1 MNFYYFLSN
10 RLNQT
15 RKNSFSHLVSI
26 IAIVSVA
33 LGLAVMLVS
42 FAVLQGFRKEI
53 EEKIF
58 SFGAHLQVTKYDV
71 KNSFEENPI
80 SINRNIYKNALQN
93 PSILH
98 IQKYSLKAA
107 LLKSGEG
114 VSGIVLKGIGSD
126 FDTARFA
133 KNMISG
139 RLPQLNDTSYSK
151 SIAISKIIAD
161 KMRLSLGDTVLIY
174 FVQNPPRYRKL
185 VVCGLYE
192 TSMEEFDE
200 LMAICDIRLNQ
211 KINNWADSLVGGYEI
226 YVRDFAQLDTAAS
239 SVIDDLDYDMQLEK
253 VTEKYIQIFDWLQL
267 LDKNVIIFLSLILL
281 VASFNIISTIFIMI
295 MERTPMI
302 GILKAL
308 GATNRQIQ
316 KLFLWQGV
324 QIIVKGLFWGNIIGL
339 GTCALQYYFKIIP
352 LEPSTYYMSSAPIF
366 WDWTIFIYLNLITF
380 FIIGVVL
387 LIPVLVISNIKPV
400 KSIKWN

>member
-15 RKNSFSHLVSI
+15 RKNSFSHLVSV
-26 IAIVSVA
+26 IAVISVA

-42 FAVLQGFRKEI
+42 FSVLQGFRKEI

-80 SINRNIYKNALQN
+80 STQRNLYANA
-93 PSILH
+93 SKFKDILH

-107 LLKSGEG
+107 LLKSKEG
-114 VSGIVLKGIGSD
+114 VNGIVLKGIAPD
-126 FDTARFA
+126 FDTTRFL
-133 KNMISG
+133 KNMLSG
-139 RLPQLNDTSYSK
+139 HLPNLADTSYSK
-151 SIAISKIIAD
+151 SMVVSKRIAD
-161 KMRLSLGDTVLIY
+161 KMRLALGDTVLIY

-185 VVCGLYE
+185 VVSGVYE
-192 TSMEEFDE
+192 TSMEEFDD

-211 KINNWADSLVGGYEI
+211 KINNWADTLVGGYEI
-226 YVRDFAQLDTAAS
+226 YIRDFSKLDTATANI
-239 SVIDDLDYDMQLEK
+239 VQGLDYDMQLEK

-267 LDKNVIIFLSLILL
+267 LDKNVIIFLGLILL

-302 GILKAL
+302 GVLKAL
-308 GATNRQIQ
+308 GARNRQIQ
-316 KLFLWQGV
+316 KIFLWQGF
-324 QIIVKGLFWGNIIGL
+324 QIVAKGLLLGNIIGL
-339 GTCALQYYFKIIP
+339 GICALQYYFKIIP
-352 LEPSTYYMSSAPIF
+352 LDANTYYMPYAPIY
-366 WDWTIFIYLNLITF
+366 WHWEIFIYLNLITF
-380 FIIGVVL
+380 FTIALVL
-387 LIPVLVISNIKPV
+387 LIPVLIISNIKPV
-400 KSIKWN
+400 QSIKWN